1 MIRCMGVI
9 RDGAISKD
17 AGTEGLTLTIPGS
30 DGVEATLQRLR
41 GAPRAGTTDF
51 VWLSLTDPTAAET
64 AMVGK
69 VFALNPL
76 LVDDAQSINQR
87 PKVEIDEGGNV
98 FVLLK
103 ALDWIDETSD
113 VETGQVAVFVG
124 PSYAVTVRHGVTIEP
139 TAVRARLQEH
149 PELSATGPLALLWAV
164 LDLIVDGYLAV
175 GDAIQDDVEEIEQ
188 QVFSPR
194 PADAATRIY
203 RLNRENIEMRRAV
216 RPLVPAAQ
224 RLVRDQVGQVPGPL
238 RPYLRDLGDHILRAS
253 DIVDG
258 FDSTLMTMLMASTA
272 RQDLMQNNDMRKI
285 SAWAAI
291 IAVPTA
297 IAGIYG
303 MNFDDMPELHWVFGY
318 PLTIGVMALICFVLY
333 RGFKRSGWL

>member
-1 MIRCMGVI
+1 MIRCMGVF
-9 RDGAISKD
+9 RDGVIAD
-17 AGTEGLTLTIPGS
+17 EPDTEGVNLTIPGS
-30 DGVEATLQRLR
+30 PDVPQVLGRLR
-41 GAPRAGTTDF
+41 DAPRPDTTDF
-51 VWLSLTDPTAAET
+51 VWISLNNPTISELET
-64 AMVGK
+64 VGK
-69 VFALNPL
+69 TFGLNPL
-76 LVDDAQSINQR
+76 LIDDAHSVKQR
-87 PKVEIDEGGNV
+87 PKIDVDDNGHV

-103 ALDWIDETSD
+103 ALYWIDESSD

-124 PSYAVTVRHGVTIEP
+124 PGYAITVRHGETFEP
-139 TAVRARLQEH
+139 TMVRARLQEH
-149 PELSATGPLALLWAV
+149 PELSVTGPLALLWAI
-164 LDLIVDGYLAV
+164 LDLIVDGYLTV

-224 RLVRDQVGQVPGPL
+224 RLVREQISGVPAPL

-303 MNFDDMPELHWVFGY
+303 MNFEDMPELHWALGY
-318 PLTIGVMALICFVLY
+318 PVTLAVMATICYLLY